1 MLKQSK
7 ELQLFL
13 RYGLSRKKDLLKD
26 MKPTYDG
33 LIIPANILLY
43 QYKGT
48 PAVIYTTGQPFAVD
62 PMSFLFAHPLSDF
75 KKRIAKGSQKFKP
88 SFAKL
93 VTGYGENPE
102 FFLSTD
108 YRTLVEYLTKNEK
121 RLSPFVD
128 NCLEFQWSLV
138 QSTISKSKDLLPE
151 GVEPDVRPAFLA
163 PPYFAYSAG
172 DGAAKLNAKI
182 LEYVASH
189 ERWKKLD
196 LFPVIFAERK
206 NLNDEFVE
214 HIRTE
219 VTKYNFKGHCI
230 WIDNFDER
238 DARKNEIISLGNLI
252 KLLAR
257 DGKQTLIMYGGFFSM
272 LFFKFGLTG
281 ISHGIAY
288 SESKSMFS
296 MVRQSS
302 GAAPVRYYIP
312 MLHQFV
318 TIENALTIL
327 RVRQDLVCDCP
338 VCKKVMRGD
347 IENITRFLKEEELAE
362 IHFLLNREKEKKLVS
377 GFENLND
384 IVHYLD
390 YILDLNKGIDAITRK
405 YKISETKYEDRPIVT
420 FEAMKAW
427 KSAFEDMNK

>member
-7 ELQLFL
+7 EPQLFL
-13 RYGLSRKKDLLKD
+13 RYGLSRKKDLLRD
-26 MKPTYDG
+26 MKTTYDG
-33 LIIPANILLY
+33 LMIPANILLY

-48 PAVIYTTGQPFAVD
+48 PAIIYATGQPFAID

-138 QSTISKSKDLLPE
+138 QNTISKSKDLLPE
-151 GVEPDVRPAFLA
+151 GAVPNIRPVFIA
-163 PPYFAYSAG
+163 PPYFAYSSG

-182 LEYVASH
+182 LEYVAGH
-189 ERWKKLD
+189 ERWKELD
-196 LFPVIFAERK
+196 LFPVIFTERK
-206 NLNDEFVE
+206 NLNDGFVE
-214 HIRTE
+214 HIRAE
-219 VTKYNFKGHCI
+219 VTKHNFKGHCI

-238 DARKNEIISLGNLI
+238 DAKKHEIISLANLI
-252 KLLAR
+252 ILLAK

-272 LFFKFGLTG
+272 LLFKLGLTG

-312 MLHQFV
+312 LLHQFV

-327 RVRQDLVCDCP
+327 RVRPDLVCDCP
-338 VCKKVMRGD
+338 VCKRIIRGN
-347 IENITRFLKEEELAE
+347 IENITRFLQEEELAE

-377 GFENLND
+377 GFENLKT
-384 IVHYLD
+384 VVEYLI
-390 YILDLNKGIDAITRK
+390 YLLDLNKGIEAITRK

-420 FEAMKAW
+420 LAAMNAW
-427 KSAFEDMNK
+427 KSAFEDINK